1 VPLFNSNQHGFTKNE
16 FERIVGDKDNV
27 LYLIKTEEHK
37 RTFGGYYSVRMKS
50 VSIDNYIKDEKAF
63 IIQLDD

>member
-1 VPLFNSNQHGFTKNE
+1 MPLFNSLQHGFTRTE
-16 FERIVGDKDNV
+16 FQRIVGDKDNV

-50 VSIDNYIKDEKAF
+50 VNINTDIRDEKAF

>member
-1 VPLFNSNQHGFTKNE
+1 MPLFNSIQHGFTRSE
-16 FERIVGDKDNV
+16 FQRIVGDKDSV

-50 VSIDNYIKDEKAF
+50 VNAGGNIKDEKAF